1 MRKKIQLNTQLLKKL
16 HKKKQKSRIQKA
28 MRKTA
33 KADFQEYKT
42 LELFT

>member
-1 MRKKIQLNTQLLKKL
+1 MREILFHYKKNLRCK
-16 HKKKQKSRIQKA
+16 HKSRIQKA